1 MDSELSDETQIG
13 SAGVCKR
20 YDNISRMT
28 LHRWLNDPELDFPK
42 PETVRR
48 RRRWTL
54 GRLRAWERQ
63 RAARSTS

>member
-13 SAGVCKR
+13 SAGVRKR
-20 YDNISRMT
+20 YGNIAPMT

-54 GRLRAWERQ
+54 GRLRAWERK
-63 RAARSTS
+63 RAARAS